1 MNKPLFHRAGEL
13 EATSS
18 PFALVTILN
27 TSGSASRNQGSMLVE
42 GTGSITSTIGGGA
55 LEAFAIGAAC
65 RAIEG
70 GHEDYSVS
78 FTVDQEAKKGAG
90 EVCLFIQVVKNQEG
104 SAFFALAKEWEH
116 KNIPFV
122 FGFSLQ
128 GKSSRFLLAS
138 TGESAGISD
147 EALLDQAKRSLEE
160 GSDKRI
166 AISGLEHFLTLPVPL
181 TNLLLIGGGHVNQ
194 AIANLAHSLGYGFQ
208 VVETRPEYATRELFA
223 YAKAIVVA
231 PTLAE
236 GLARVTINRF
246 TYTVV
251 ASHTFGQDALEH
263 LLSTATPFIGI
274 LGSRLKARMLFER
287 LSVPPEQKERIFCPI
302 GLDIGSETPSEIAL
316 SVLAQVMKERNGRTA
331 KALRDFAKD
340 LVVVRGGGDLA
351 TGVIM
356 RLSNAGLPVVVLE
369 TEKPTVIRTT
379 VSFAQAMF
387 GGTTTV
393 EGMLAKRCSDVD
405 EAMAALQRGIIPLL
419 SDPQGRT
426 LQRLKP
432 ICIVDAILAKKNL
445 GTTISDAPLVIA
457 LGPGFT
463 AGVDCHVVIETK
475 RGHSLG
481 RVIREGEAIANTGI
495 PGIIAGFGRERVI
508 HSPAEG
514 IFTSDHSIGD
524 LVTTGETIAHVGGTE
539 VHATLDGMIRGLLN
553 NGLHVPLGFKIA
565 DIDPRGLEADY
576 TTVSD
581 KAKAIGGSVLE
592 VLDGF
597 LAKQ

>member
-1 MNKPLFHRAGEL
+1 MNKPLFYRAGEL

-27 TSGSASRNQGSMLVE
+27 TTGSASRNQGSMLVE
-42 GTGSITSTIGGGA
+42 KTGAITSTIGGGA
-55 LEAFAIGAAC
+55 LEAFAIEAAC
-65 RAIEG
+65 RAIKEG
-70 GHEDYSVS
+70 KEDYSVN

-90 EVCLFIQVVKNQEG
+90 EVSVFIQVVENGEK
-104 SAFFALAKEWEH
+104 SPFFTLAKEWEQ
-116 KNIPFV
+116 KSIPFV

-128 GKSSRFLLAS
+128 SKSSRFLLSS
-138 TGESAGISD
+138 TQQSVGSSD
-147 EALLDQAKRSLEE
+147 EALLDHAKKSLEE
-160 GSDKRI
+160 GFDKRI
-166 AISGLEHFLTLPVPL
+166 ALAGAEHFLTLPVPL

-208 VVETRPEYATRELFA
+208 VVETRAEYATGELFA
-223 YAKAIVVA
+223 YAKDIVVA
-231 PTLAE
+231 PTIAE
-236 GLARVTINRF
+236 GLERVSINRF

-251 ASHTFGQDALEH
+251 ASHTFDQDALEH
-263 LLSTATPFIGI
+263 LLATSTPYIGI

-287 LSVPPEQKERIFCPI
+287 IIVPPNQKDRVFCPI
-302 GLDIGSETPSEIAL
+302 GLDIGTETPSEIAL
-316 SVLAQVMKERNGRTA
+316 SVLAQIMKEKNGRTG
-331 KALRDFAKD
+331 KALRDFAKN

-356 RLSNAGLPVVVLE
+356 RLVDAGLPVVVLE

-387 GGTTTV
+387 GGATKI
-393 EGMLAKRCSDVD
+393 ELMIAKRCSDVD
-405 EAMAALQRGIIPLL
+405 EALAVMQSGIVPLL
-419 SDPQGRT
+419 VDPQGSS
-426 LQRLKP
+426 LEKLKP

-445 GTTISDAPLVIA
+445 GTNIDDAPLVIA

-463 AGVDCHVVIETK
+463 AGKDCHVVIETK

-481 RVIREGEAIANTGI
+481 KVIREGEAIANTGI

-508 HSPAEG
+508 HSPAQG
-514 IFTSDHSIGD
+514 IFTSDHKIGD
-524 LVTTGETIAHVGGTE
+524 LVTLGEVIAHVGETP
-539 VHATLDGMIRGLLN
+539 VYASLDGMIRGLLN
-553 NGLHVPLGFKIA
+553 NGLSVPTGFKIA

-576 TTVSD
+576 TTVSE

-597 LAKQ
+597 LAKR

>member
-1 MNKPLFHRAGEL
+1 MNKNLFSRAGEL
-13 EATSS
+13 EAASS

-27 TSGSASRNQGSMLVE
+27 TTGSASRNQGSMLVE
-42 GTGSITSTIGGGA
+42 KTGAITSTIGGGA
-55 LEAFAIGAAC
+55 LEAFAIEAAC
-65 RAIEG
+65 RAIEEK
-70 GHEDYSVS
+70 HEDHSVS

-90 EVCLFIQVVKNQEG
+90 EVSLFIQVVKNGDERP
-104 SAFFALAKEWEH
+104 FFALARDWEQQS
-116 KNIPFV
+116 IPFV
-122 FGFSLQ
+122 FGFSLNP
-128 GKSSRFLLAS
+128 KSSRFLLSS
-138 TGESAGISD
+138 TEQRAGKSD
-147 EALLDQAKRSLEE
+147 EALLDHARKSLDE
-160 GSDKRI
+160 GFDRRI
-166 AISGLEHFLTLPVPL
+166 EVSGSEHFLTLPVPL

-208 VVETRPEYATRELFA
+208 VVETRSEFATGELFA
-223 YAKAIVVA
+223 YAKEIVVA
-231 PTLAE
+231 STIAE
-236 GLARVTINRF
+236 GLKRVSINRF

-251 ASHTFGQDALEH
+251 ASHTFDQDALEH
-263 LLSTATPFIGI
+263 LLATTTPYIGI

-287 LSVPPEQKERIFCPI
+287 ILVPANQKDRIFCPI
-302 GLDIGSETPSEIAL
+302 GLDIGTETPSEIAL
-316 SVLAQVMKERNGRTA
+316 SVLAQVMKEKNGRTG
-331 KALRDFAKD
+331 KALRDFGKD

-356 RLSNAGLPVVVLE
+356 RLVNAGFPVVVLE

-387 GGTTTV
+387 GGATKV
-393 EGMLAKRCSDVD
+393 EGMIAKHCKDVD
-405 EAMAALQRGIIPLL
+405 EAMTAMQSGIVPLL
-419 SDPQGRT
+419 VDPQGKT
-426 LQRLKP
+426 LENLKP

-445 GTTISDAPLVIA
+445 GTKIDDAPLVIA

-481 RVIREGEAIANTGI
+481 RVIREGQAIANTGI

-508 HSPAEG
+508 HSPAQG
-514 IFTSDHSIGD
+514 IFISDHTIGD
-524 LVTTGETIAHVGGTE
+524 LVSTGEVIAHVGKTA
-539 VHATLDGMIRGLLN
+539 VVASLDGMIRGLLN
-553 NGLHVPLGFKIA
+553 NGLEVPQGFKIA
-565 DIDPRGLEADY
+565 DIDPRGLEADF

-597 LAKQ
+597 LAKR

>member
-1 MNKPLFHRAGEL
+1 MNKNMFSRAGEL
-13 EATSS
+13 EAASF

-27 TSGSASRNQGSMLVE
+27 TTGSASRNQGSMLVE
-42 GTGSITSTIGGGA
+42 RTGAITSTIGGGA
-55 LEAFAIGAAC
+55 LEAFAIEAAC
-65 RAIEG
+65 RALEEE
-70 GHEDYSVS
+70 HEDYSVS

-90 EVCLFIQVVKNQEG
+90 EVSLFIQVVENRGENP
-104 SAFFALAKEWEH
+104 FFALAKEWEQ
-116 KNIPFV
+116 KSIPFV

-128 GKSSRFLLAS
+128 SKSSRFLLSS
-138 TGESAGISD
+138 TQQSVGSSD
-147 EALLDQAKRSLEE
+147 AVLLDHAKKSLEE
-160 GSDKRI
+160 GFDKRVEI
-166 AISGLEHFLTLPVPL
+166 AGDEHFLTLPVPL

-208 VVETRPEYATRELFA
+208 MVETRSEFATGELFA
-223 YAKAIVVA
+223 YAKELVVA
-231 PTLAE
+231 PTIAE
-236 GLARVTINRF
+236 GLKRVSINRF

-251 ASHTFGQDALEH
+251 ASHTFDQDALEH
-263 LLSTATPFIGI
+263 LLATATPYIGI

-287 LSVPPEQKERIFCPI
+287 ISVPPNQKDRLFCPI
-302 GLDIGSETPSEIAL
+302 GLDIGTETPSEIAL
-316 SVLAQVMKERNGRTA
+316 SVLAQIMKEKNKRTG
-331 KALRDFAKD
+331 KALRDFAKN

-356 RLSNAGLPVVVLE
+356 RLVRAGLPVVVLE

-379 VSFAQAMF
+379 VSFAQAMY
-387 GGTTTV
+387 GGATKI
-393 EGMLAKRCSDVD
+393 EGMLAKRCNDVE
-405 EAMAALQRGIIPLL
+405 EAMTAMQSGIVPLL
-419 SDPQGRT
+419 VDPQG
-426 LQRLKP
+426 LSLEKLKP

-445 GTTISDAPLVIA
+445 GTHIDDAPLVLA

-495 PGIIAGFGRERVI
+495 PGIIAGFGRERVV
-508 HSPAEG
+508 HSPSEG
-514 IFTSDHSIGD
+514 IFSSDHKIGD
-524 LVTTGETIAHVGGTE
+524 LVTLGEVIAHVGETE
-539 VHATLDGMIRGLLN
+539 VIASLNGMIRGLLN
-553 NGLHVPLGFKIA
+553 NGLHIPTGFKII
-565 DIDPRGLEADY
+565 DIDPRGLEADF

-597 LAKQ
+597 LAKR

>member
-1 MNKPLFHRAGEL
+1 MNKSLFYRASEL
-13 EATSS
+13 EEKSS

-27 TSGSASRNQGSMLVE
+27 TTGSASRNQGSMLVE
-42 GTGSITSTIGGGA
+42 STGAITSTIGGGA
-55 LEAFAIGAAC
+55 LEAFAIEQAI
-65 RAIEG
+65 RALKERS
-70 GHEDYSVS
+70 EDFSVS

-90 EVCLFIQVVKNQEG
+90 EVSLFIQVIDHHKDRP
-104 SAFFALAKEWEH
+104 FFGMAKGWEQ
-116 KNIPFV
+116 KGIPFV
-122 FGFSLQ
+122 FGFSLNP
-128 GKSSRFLLAS
+128 KSSRFLLSS
-138 TGESAGISD
+138 THEKVGSNDGS
-147 EALLDQAKRSLEE
+147 LLAHAEKSLHE
-160 GSDKRI
+160 GFDKRI
-166 AISGLEHFLTLPVPL
+166 DHAGDEHFLTLPIPL

-208 VVETRPEYATRELFA
+208 VVETRSEYATSELFA
-223 YAKAIVVA
+223 YAKDIVVA
-231 PTLAE
+231 PSIAE
-236 GLARVTINRF
+236 ALQRVSINRF

-251 ASHTFGQDALEH
+251 ASHTFDQDALE
-263 LLSTATPFIGI
+263 LLLATSTPYIGI
-274 LGSRLKARMLFER
+274 LGSHLKARMLFER
-287 LSVPPEQKERIFCPI
+287 ISVPPRHASRIFCPI
-302 GLDIGSETPSEIAL
+302 GLDIGTETPSEIAL
-316 SVLAQVMKERNGRTA
+316 SVLAQIMKEKNGRTA
-331 KALRDFAKD
+331 KALRDYAKH

-356 RLSNAGLPVVVLE
+356 RLVNAGYPVVVLE

-387 GGTTTV
+387 GGTAKV
-393 EGMLAKRCSDVD
+393 EDMLAKRCKDVD
-405 EAMAALQRGIIPLL
+405 EAMSVMQRHMVPLL
-419 SDPQGRT
+419 VDPQGVS
-426 LQRLKP
+426 LEKLKP
-432 ICIVDAILAKKNL
+432 VCIIDAILAKKNL
-445 GTTISDAPLVIA
+445 GTRIDSAPLVIA

-481 RVIREGEAIANTGI
+481 RIIRDGEAIANTGI
-495 PGIIAGFGRERVI
+495 PGIIAGYGRERVI

-514 IFTSDHSIGD
+514 VFTSDHTIGD
-524 LVTTGETIAHVGGTE
+524 LVRTGEIIAHVGE
-539 VHATLDGMIRGLLN
+539 EPVYATLDGMIRGLLN
-553 NGLHVPLGFKIA
+553 NGLEVPTGFKIA

>member
-1 MNKPLFHRAGEL
+1 MNKPLFYRAGEL

-27 TSGSASRNQGSMLVE
+27 TTGSASRNQGTMLVE
-42 GTGSITSTIGGGA
+42 RDGTITSTIGGGA
-55 LEAFAIGAAC
+55 LEAFAIEVAC
-65 RAIEG
+65 KAIKEKR
-70 GHEDYSVS
+70 EDFSVS
-78 FTVDQEAKKGAG
+78 FTIDQEAKRGAG
-90 EVCLFIQVVKNQEG
+90 EVSLFIQIVESSKQDL
-104 SAFFALAKEWEH
+104 FFGIAKEWES
-116 KNIPFV
+116 KSIPFV
-122 FGFSLQ
+122 FGFSLEHA
-128 GKSSRFLLAS
+128 SSRFLLSS
-138 TGESAGISD
+138 TNQSLGSND
-147 EALLDQAKRSLEE
+147 QDLLGHAKKSLEE
-160 GSDKRI
+160 GIDRHI
-166 AISGLEHFLTLPVPL
+166 EISGTEYFFTLPVPL

-194 AIANLAHSLGYGFQ
+194 AIANQAHSLGYGYQ
-208 VVETRPEYATRELFA
+208 VVETRPEYASSDLFA
-223 YAKAIVVA
+223 NARAIVVA
-231 PTLAE
+231 PTITM
-236 GLARVTINRF
+236 GLKKVSINRF

-251 ASHTFGQDALEH
+251 ASHTFDQDALEH
-263 LLSTATPFIGI
+263 LLATATPYIGI

-287 LSVPPEQKERIFCPI
+287 INVPSEQKGRIFCPI
-302 GLDIGSETPSEIAL
+302 GLDIGTETPSEIAL
-316 SVLAQVMKERNGRTA
+316 SVLAQIMKEKNGRTG

-356 RLSNAGLPVVVLE
+356 RLVNAGLPVVVLE

-387 GGTTTV
+387 GGTATV
-393 EGMLAKRCSDVD
+393 EGMTAKRCSDVE
-405 EAMAALQRGIIPLL
+405 EALAVMQNGIVPLL
-419 SDPQGRT
+419 ADPQG
-426 LQRLKP
+426 LSLERLKP

-445 GTTISDAPLVIA
+445 GTRIDDAPLVIA

-463 AGVDCHVVIETK
+463 AGKDCHVVIETK

-508 HSPAEG
+508 HSPSEG
-514 IFTSDHSIGD
+514 IFSSDHHIGEIVSKD
-524 LVTTGETIAHVGGTE
+524 EVIAYVGETPVP
-539 VHATLDGMIRGLLN
+539 ATLDGMLRGLLN
-553 NGLHVPLGFKIA
+553 NGLRVTTGFKIA
-565 DIDPRGLEADY
+565 DIDPRALEADF

-597 LAKQ
+597 LSKR

>member
-1 MNKPLFHRAGEL
+1 MNKPLFYRAGEL
-13 EATSS
+13 EEASC

-27 TSGSASRNQGSMLVE
+27 TIGSASRNQGCMLVE
-42 GTGSITSTIGGGA
+42 RDGTITSTIGGGA
-55 LEAFAIGAAC
+55 LEAFAIEAAC
-65 RAIEG
+65 AAIKEK
-70 GHEDYSVS
+70 HEDYSVS

-90 EVCLFIQVVKNQEG
+90 KVSLFIQVVENGETDP
-104 SAFFALAKEWEH
+104 FFGLAKEWEQ
-116 KNIPFV
+116 KSIPFV
-122 FGFSLQ
+122 FGFSLNA
-128 GKSSRFLLAS
+128 KSSRFLFSSTEQSVGSKDAS
-138 TGESAGISD
+138 
-147 EALLDQAKRSLEE
+147 LLDHAKQSLDE
-160 GSDKRI
+160 GFDKRI
-166 AISGLEHFLTLPVPL
+166 EIAGQEHFLTLPVPL

-208 VVETRPEYATRELFA
+208 VVETRSEYATGELFT
-223 YAKAIVVA
+223 YAKNIVVA

-236 GLARVTINRF
+236 GLKRVSINRF

-251 ASHTFGQDALEH
+251 ASHTFDQDALEH
-263 LLSTATPFIGI
+263 LLDTATPYIGI

-287 LSVPPEQKERIFCPI
+287 ISVPAGQKRRIFCPI
-302 GLDIGSETPSEIAL
+302 GLDIGTETPSEIAL
-316 SVLAQVMKERNGRTA
+316 SVLAQIMKEKNGRTG
-331 KALRDFAKD
+331 KALRDFAKN

-356 RLSNAGLPVVVLE
+356 RLVNAGFPVVVLE

-387 GGTTTV
+387 GGATKV
-393 EGMLAKRCSDVD
+393 EGMIAKRCKDVD
-405 EAMAALQRGIIPLL
+405 EAMTVMLSRNIPLL
-419 SDPQGRT
+419 VDPHGDS
-426 LQRLKP
+426 LEKLNP

-445 GTTISDAPLVIA
+445 GTKIDDAPLVIA
-457 LGPGFT
+457 LGPGFI
-463 AGVDCHVVIETK
+463 AGKDCHVVIETK

-508 HSPAEG
+508 HSPAAG
-514 IFTSDHSIGD
+514 IFISDHTLGD
-524 LVTTGETIAHVGGTE
+524 LVTTGEVIAHVGTTP
-539 VHATLDGMIRGLLN
+539 VYATLDGMLRGLLN
-553 NGLHVPLGFKIA
+553 NNLEVPKGFKIA
-565 DIDPRGLEADY
+565 DIDPRGTEADF